1 MPFSYRVTLF
11 TPTYN
16 RAYILDRLYRSVQR
30 QSFRDFE
37 WLIIDDG
44 STDNTEELVQGW
56 IEESNDFPIRYYK
69 VPNGGKCRAINKALE
84 LARGELFFT
93 MDSDDYLTDDALEKV
108 DGWFSNLDPNG
119 RVQGVVANRG
129 YEPDRTENYMFEES
143 HIDTTLLSIYTCQ
156 REGRRVFDGERA
168 FVFYTDFHR
177 RYPYPEVEGENFMT
191 EAVAWN
197 RMASD
202 GYKVRFVNDIIWVYE
217 YLPDGLTKAG
227 SSIFLKNPQG
237 YGLWLREKA
246 QFMGDPLIKKLKMWY
261 SFYCDLTAAEP
272 DHRLTLHQCA
282 AYIGAPVL
290 FMYLAASAHK
300 LIRWMRLKREKMRK
314 TR

>member
-44 STDNTEELVQGW
+44 STDNTQELVQGW
-56 IEESNDFPIRYYK
+56 IKESNDFPIRYYK

-108 DGWFSNLDPNG
+108 DAWEKTLPKDGRFCAVAGNLGTSPFETSNSMLPAPYLDTSALCRYPQPG
-119 RVQGVVANRG
+119 KVL
-129 YEPDRTENYMFEES
+129 
-143 HIDTTLLSIYTCQ
+143 I
-156 REGRRVFDGERA
+156 DGERA
-168 FVFYTDFHR
+168 LVFYTAVHR
-177 RYPYPEVEGENFMT
+177 QYPYPEFEGENFMT

-197 RMASD
+197 RMAHD

-246 QFMGDPLIKKLKMWY
+246 RFMGDPLTKKLKMWY
-261 SFYCDLTAAEP
+261 SFYCDQTAAEP
-272 DHRLTLHQCA
+272 DHRLTLRQCA
-282 AYIGAPVL
+282 AYIGAPVP
-290 FMYLAASAHK
+290 FMYLAALLHD
-300 LIRWMRLKREKMRK
+300 LIRWTRSHIQKKRGQ
-314 TR
+314 